1 MARMPHTP
9 APAKPAATRNDV
21 ARLAEVSTAVVSYV
35 VNGSKRVSPAT
46 EKRVREAIA
55 MLGYRPNRAARALR
69 LGSSETLGMVVP
81 DSTNPF
87 FASLAHAVEQVAA
100 ERGYDLL
107 VANSSG
113 SLSMERRHIDHF
125 TTRRVDGVFVC
136 SATVD
141 PDLRALEQADIPAVL
156 LNQYVAAP
164 GVDSVSVDLERGS
177 AMAVEHLAEHG
188 HRLIGLVIGQ
198 NTADPADA
206 RMKGWRETLARLGL
220 PEASVW
226 SDHFTA
232 QGGYRAGRE
241 LLKSP
246 HRPTALFVS
255 SDRQA
260 LGLLKALHE
269 AGVRVPEEVAIVSFD
284 GSEDAE
290 YSWPPLSTVA
300 QPIEEMARAAVSALI
315 DGEGEKHHRVFEPT
329 LIRRASCGCA
339 ESETVA

>member
-1 MARMPHTP
+1 MPHTP
-9 APAKPAATRNDV
+9 APTKPAATRNDV
-21 ARLAEVSTAVVSYV
+21 ARLAGVSTAVVSYV

-46 EKRVREAIA
+46 ETRVREAIA

-87 FASLAHAVEQVAA
+87 FASLAHAVEQSAA

-107 VANSSG
+107 MANSDG
-113 SLSMERRHIDHF
+113 SLALERRHIDHF
-125 TTRRVDGVFVC
+125 ATRRVDGVFVC
-136 SATVD
+136 SSIVE

-156 LNQYVAAP
+156 LNQYVATP
-164 GVDSVSVDLERGS
+164 GVDSVSVDLAGGS
-177 AMAVEHLAEHG
+177 RLAVEHLAAHG
-188 HRLIGLVIGQ
+188 HRTIGLVIGT
-198 NTADPADA
+198 NTDNTVDA
-206 RMKGWRETLARLGL
+206 REVGWRETIARLGL
-220 PEASVW
+220 VAGPVLRQPFNRS
-226 SDHFTA
+226 
-232 QGGYRAGRE
+232 GGYDAGRW
-241 LLKSP
+241 LLDGAV
-246 HRPTALFVS
+246 RPTALFVG

-260 LGLLKALHE
+260 VGLLKALHE
-269 AGVRVPEEVAIVSFD
+269 AGVRVPEEIAIVSFD